1 MSPSGKEELIPAE
14 IIICKQCGKVPK
26 FFFDAAKG
34 IPEELKSTCDNPFK
48 PLGEKL

>member
-14 IIICKQCGKVPK
+14 IITCKKCGKVPK

-34 IPEELKSTCDNPFK
+34 IPEDLKSTCSDSK
-48 PLGEKL
+48 SSSIIG